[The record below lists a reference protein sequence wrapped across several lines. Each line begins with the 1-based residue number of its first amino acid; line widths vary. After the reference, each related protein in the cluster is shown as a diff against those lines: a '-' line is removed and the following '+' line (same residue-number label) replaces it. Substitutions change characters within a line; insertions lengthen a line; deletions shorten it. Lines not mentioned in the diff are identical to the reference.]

1 MSERSLIAEEKMAGN
16 KESKKEELVQKRSMQ
31 ILEAAARVF
40 AQKGYHAATT
50 KEIAAQAGVS
60 EGTIYN
66 YFQSKEDLLL
76 SIPRLISETTL
87 LPPLT
92 QIQAT
97 PTTSGEEEEKLLTIV
112 LDKAFQTF
120 QHNVDFLKVLF
131 SALPTM
137 DEETLEEYLRRTPL
151 HLTQVLEEFLRIR
164 IAQGVYR
171 PMDTTVLARAF
182 MGMIMIF
189 MLTQEV
195 LPGKRVFA
203 SVDYK
208 AIGREIVQLFLHGV
222 LAHPGQGEVA

>member
-1 MSERSLIAEEKMAGN
+1 MSEPSLILEEKMARKKG
-16 KESKKEELVQKRSMQ
+16 KKEELVQKRSVQ

-87 LPPLT
+87 LPALT

-97 PTTSGEEEEKLLTIV
+97 PTTSGEEEEKLLTTV
-112 LDKAFQTF
+112 LDNAFQTLR
-120 QHNVDFLKVLF
+120 HNVDFVKVLF
-131 SALPTM
+131 STLPTM
-137 DEETLEEYLRRTPL
+137 DEETLEEYLRRIPL
-151 HLTQVLEEFLRIR
+151 YFAQALEEFLQTR

-171 PMDTTVLARAF
+171 PMNTTVVARAF
-182 MGMIMIF
+182 MGMIVIF
-189 MLTQEV
+189 ILTQEV
-195 LPGKRVFA
+195 LPGKRVF
-203 SVDYK
+203 VPVGYDV
-208 AIGREIVQLFLHGV
+208 IGREIVQLFLHGV

>member
-1 MSERSLIAEEKMAGN
+1 MAG
-16 KESKKEELVQKRSMQ
+16 KSKKEELVQKRSVQ

-76 SIPRLISETTL
+76 SLPRLISDTTL
-87 LPPLT
+87 LPALS
-92 QIQAT
+92 QILAT
-97 PTTSGEEEEKLLTIV
+97 PITSGEEEEKLLTDV
-112 LDKAFQTF
+112 LDNALQTL
-120 QHNVDFLKVLF
+120 QSNVDFVKVLF

-137 DEETLEEYLRRTPL
+137 DEEALEEYLRRTPL
-151 HLTQVLEEFLRIR
+151 YFAQALEEFLQTR

-171 PMDTTVLARAF
+171 PMNTTVVARAF
-182 MGMIMIF
+182 MGMILIF
-189 MLTQEV
+189 VLTQEV

-203 SVDYK
+203 PLDYDV
-208 AIGREIVQLFLHGV
+208 IGREIVQLFLYGI
-222 LAHPGQGEVA
+222 LAHPGQGEVT

>member
-1 MSERSLIAEEKMAGN
+1 VAVKSG
-16 KESKKEELVQKRSMQ
+16 SKKEELVQRRSVQ

-76 SIPRLISETTL
+76 SIPRLISETTT
-87 LPPLT
+87 LPALS
-92 QIQAT
+92 QMLAT
-97 PTTSGEEEEKLLTIV
+97 PITSGEDEEKLLAIV
-112 LDKAFQTF
+112 LDNAFQTL
-120 QHNVDFLKVLF
+120 QRNVDFLKVLF
-131 SALPTM
+131 STLPTM

-151 HLTQVLEEFLRIR
+151 YFAQVLEEFLQTR

-171 PMDTTVLARAF
+171 PMNTTVVARAV
-182 MGMIMIF
+182 MGMIVMF
-189 MLTQEV
+189 VLTQEV

>member
-1 MSERSLIAEEKMAGN
+1 MSERSLIMEEKMTG
-16 KESKKEELVQKRSMQ
+16 KSKKEELVQKRSVQ

-66 YFQSKEDLLL
+66 YFRSKEDLLL

-87 LPPLT
+87 LPPLSQMLT
-92 QIQAT
+92 T
-97 PTTSGEEEEKLLTIV
+97 PITSGEEEEKLLTTV
-112 LDKAFQTF
+112 LDNALQTL
-120 QHNVDFLKVLF
+120 QGNVDFLKVLF

-137 DEETLEEYLRRTPL
+137 DEETLEEYLRRMPL

-171 PMDTTVLARAF
+171 PMDTTVVARAF

-203 SVDYK
+203 PLDYEV
-208 AIGREIVQLFLHGV
+208 IGREIVQLFLHGV
-222 LAHPGQGEVA
+222 LAPPWQGEVA

>member
-1 MSERSLIAEEKMAGN
+1 MAG
-16 KESKKEELVQKRSMQ
+16 KSKKEELVRKRSVQ

-76 SIPRLISETTL
+76 SIPRLISETTA
-87 LPPLT
+87 LPALS
-92 QIQAT
+92 QMLAT
-97 PTTSGEEEEKLLTIV
+97 PITSGGDEEKLLTIV
-112 LDKAFQTF
+112 LDNAFQTF
-120 QHNVDFLKVLF
+120 QSNVDFIKVLF
-131 SALPTM
+131 STLPTM

-151 HLTQVLEEFLRIR
+151 YFAQVLEEFLQTR

-171 PMDTTVLARAF
+171 PLDTAVVARAF
-182 MGMIMIF
+182 MGMIVF
-189 MLTQEV
+189 FVLTQEL

-203 SVDYK
+203 PLDYDL
-208 AIGREIVQLFLHGV
+208 IGREIVQLFLHGV
-222 LAHPGQGEVA
+222 LAQPGPAEVA

>member
-1 MSERSLIAEEKMAGN
+1 VSTHSLWRKKVAVKSG
-16 KESKKEELVQKRSMQ
+16 SKKEELVQRRSVQ

-76 SIPRLISETTL
+76 SIPRLISETTT
-87 LPPLT
+87 LPALS
-92 QIQAT
+92 QMLAT
-97 PTTSGEEEEKLLTIV
+97 PITSGEDEEKLLAIV
-112 LDKAFQTF
+112 LDNAFQTL
-120 QHNVDFLKVLF
+120 QRNVDFLKVLF
-131 SALPTM
+131 STLPTM

-151 HLTQVLEEFLRIR
+151 YFAQVLEEFLQTR

-171 PMDTTVLARAF
+171 PMNTTVVARAV
-182 MGMIMIF
+182 MGMIVMF
-189 MLTQEV
+189 VLTQEV